1 MENYLKKL
9 SGFLGEKEFM
19 AGGLTW
25 IDFSIADLMYT
36 LSIFNGEMMKKYP
49 KLMEHANRV
58 RSLPLVKEYV

>member
-1 MENYLKKL
+1 
-9 SGFLGEKEFM
+9 
-19 AGGLTW
+19 
-25 IDFSIADLMYT
+25 